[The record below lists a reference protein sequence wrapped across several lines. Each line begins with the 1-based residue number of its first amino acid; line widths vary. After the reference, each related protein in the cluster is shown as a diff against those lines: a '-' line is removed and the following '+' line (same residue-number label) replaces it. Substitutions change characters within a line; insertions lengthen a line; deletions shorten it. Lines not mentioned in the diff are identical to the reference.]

1 MGPIARDTPLVAR
14 DAPLVVCVLL
24 LRGNGAWVPRES
36 ARGEHEGEEVAKKGW
51 VELSCPPGVEAKV
64 LQTFFGSLCK
74 RRESVGVQQAET

>member
-1 MGPIARDTPLVAR
+1 MG
-14 DAPLVVCVLL
+14 
-24 LRGNGAWVPRES
+24 RGPR